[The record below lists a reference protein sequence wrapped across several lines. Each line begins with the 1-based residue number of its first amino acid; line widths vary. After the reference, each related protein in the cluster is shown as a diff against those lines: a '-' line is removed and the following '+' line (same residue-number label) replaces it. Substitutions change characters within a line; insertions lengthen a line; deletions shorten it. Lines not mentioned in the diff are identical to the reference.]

1 MTTAH
6 APAAPAWPA
15 LLLAPLLALGD
26 VSLVYALVSPSC
38 ARQDSTALHSVA
50 AVSLVL
56 ALAMTAMAWRH
67 WRAAAPT
74 SGGVTAAT
82 YSDGSV
88 AEARRSFVALV
99 ATLAGALSSLVI
111 VAVWLPVWVLP
122 ACS

>member
-1 MTTAH
+1 MTTAR
-6 APAAPAWPA
+6 PSAAPAWPA

-26 VSLVYALVSPSC
+26 VSLAYALVSPSC
-38 ARQDSTALHSVA
+38 AKQDGMVLHVVS

-67 WRAAAPT
+67 WRAAIPAG
-74 SGGVTAAT
+74 GGVAGAT

-88 AEARRSFVALV
+88 AEARPGFVALV

-111 VAVWLPVWVLP
+111 VAVWLPMWVLP
-122 ACS
+122 PCS